1 MPDTTL
7 TDSLPSALIESL
19 IKILGP
25 ENVLTDPYDLDRYSG
40 DALSP
45 TRAFGAEEA
54 FERLADVVARP
65 GGTEDVSAVL
75 RLANELRVPVI
86 PFGAGTGVMGGTVP
100 SLGGIVLDLQRMNKV
115 LAINPTD
122 MTAEVEAGV
131 VLEDLEQA
139 LAPYGLMPGHD
150 PYSVP
155 IATVAGTISTN
166 GVGYRAG
173 AHGPMGD
180 QVVALEAVLP
190 DGRVIS
196 TRAVPIQSSGPSLK
210 HLFIGSEGVFGVITK
225 ATIRVYRLPEAQ
237 VFRGVAFDTFDQGFN
252 AAVELFALGVR
263 PTLVDLTEE
272 DQGIMFHLLF
282 EGFIE
287 GVQAN
292 ETRAMAV
299 CSQFG
304 GRLVG
309 PEPTMAYWHER
320 HQSAENYK
328 ASALGKPRSVRWSR
342 WRGRR
347 GFDYLHLGLPIS
359 KVLEYRKR
367 SDEIMSRQGIRVVEY
382 AIWSRPELFSMLI
395 APSSGTPAESRERL
409 GKTVEQLLEL
419 AQDMGG
425 VMEYCHGVGVK
436 LNRLLAREMGVGQ
449 DVVRAMKQALDPNNI
464 MNPGKLGL

>member
-1 MPDTTL
+1 
-7 TDSLPSALIESL
+7 
-19 IKILGP
+19 LGA

-45 TRAFGAEEA
+45 SRAFGAEGS

-65 GGTEDVSAVL
+65 ATTAEVSVVL
-75 RLANELRVPVI
+75 NLANKSQTPVI
-86 PFGAGTGVMGGTVP
+86 PYGGGTGVMGATVP
-100 SLGGIVLDLQRMNKV
+100 TMGGIVLDLKRMSNI

-131 VLEDLEQA
+131 ILEDLENTLFDQ
-139 LAPYGLMPGHD
+139 GLMPGHD

-155 IATVAGTISTN
+155 IATVAGAISTN

-190 DGRVIS
+190 TGQVVS
-196 TRAVPIQSSGPSLK
+196 TRAVPNQSSGPSLN

-225 ATIRVYRLPEAQ
+225 AMIRVFRLPESQ
-237 VFRGVAFDTFDQGFN
+237 VFQSVAFDTFDQGFK
-252 AAVELFALGVR
+252 AAAEMFALGVR
-263 PTLVDLTEE
+263 PTLMDLTEE
-272 DQGIMFHLLF
+272 DDGIIFHLLF
-282 EGFIE
+282 EGFQE
-287 GVQAN
+287 GVAAN
-292 ETRAMAV
+292 EKRALSV
-299 CSQFG
+299 CVQFG
-304 GRLVG
+304 GRMLG
-309 PEPTMAYWHER
+309 SDPTTAYWGDR
-320 HQSAENYK
+320 RQSAENYK
-328 ASALGKPRSVRWSR
+328 VSALGKPRSVRWSR
-342 WRGRR
+342 ERNRH

-359 KVLEYRKR
+359 QVLQYRERCDK
-367 SDEIMSRQGIRVVEY
+367 ILAQAGIQVTEY

-395 APSSGTPAESRERL
+395 VPASGTPEDSRERL
-409 GKTVEQLLEL
+409 GQTVQEILEL

-436 LNRLLAREMGVGQ
+436 LNHLLAREMGVGQ
-449 DVVRAMKQALDPNNI
+449 EVVQAIKQALDPNNI

>member
-1 MPDTTL
+1 MPDTAL
-7 TDSLPSALIESL
+7 PDSLIESL
-19 IKILGP
+19 TQALGQ

-45 TRAFGAEEA
+45 TRAFGAEDA
-54 FERLADVVARP
+54 FDRLADVVARP
-65 GGTEDVSAVL
+65 GSTEDVCAVL
-75 RLANELRVPVI
+75 KLANASGTPVI
-86 PFGAGTGVMGGTVP
+86 PYGGGTGVMGATVP
-100 SLGGIVLDLQRMNKV
+100 ALGGIVLDLQRMNKV

-131 VLEDLEQA
+131 VLEDLENA
-139 LAPYGLMPGHD
+139 LALQGLMPGHD

-180 QVVALEAVLP
+180 QVVALEVVLA
-190 DGRVIS
+190 DGRIMS
-196 TRAVPIQSSGPSLK
+196 TRAVPNQSSGPSLK

-225 ATIRVYRLPEAQ
+225 ATIRVLRLPEAQ
-237 VFRGVAFDTFDQGFN
+237 VFSAVAFDTFDQGFN
-252 AAVELFALGVR
+252 AAAEMFALGVR

-272 DQGIMFHLLF
+272 DDGITFHLLF
-282 EGFIE
+282 EGFKE
-287 GVQAN
+287 GVEAT
-292 ETRAMAV
+292 EKRALSV
-299 CSQFG
+299 CTQFG
-304 GRLVG
+304 GRLLG
-309 PEPTMAYWHER
+309 PGPTTAYWEDR
-320 HQSAENYK
+320 RQSAENYK
-328 ASALGKPRSVRWSR
+328 VSALGKPRSVRWSR

-359 KVLEYRKR
+359 KVLEYRKKC
-367 SDEIMSRQGIRVVEY
+367 DVIMAKSGVRVVEY

-395 APSSGTPAESRERL
+395 VTESGAADASRERL
-409 GKTVEQLLEL
+409 GETVEQVLKL

-436 LNRLLAREMGVGQ
+436 LNHLLAREMGVGQ
-449 DVVRAMKQALDPNNI
+449 DVVRALKLALDPNNI